1 MASKRSKQVAPLL
14 SGEERRALAILAKLL
29 PEQPDISLKSHNL
42 KDDGLNL
49 LRRVVKRL
57 SKEIINRG

>member
-1 MASKRSKQVAPLL
+1 MTAKRSGIAPLL
-14 SGEERRALAILAKLL
+14 SSEQRQALVILAKLL
-29 PEQPDISLKSHNL
+29 PEQPDSSLKSHNL

-57 SKEIINRG
+57 SQELISSS